1 MTKTEMRAARYAE
14 EVGICKKSFEY
25 GAEYML
31 ARVLDFM
38 CDFQDGNGEFP
49 LWNYIGNVRKAME
62 E

>member
-1 MTKTEMRAARYAE
+1 MRAVRYAE

-38 CDFQDGNGEFP
+38 SDFQDGNGEFP